1 MRSPV
6 RLQLVAKAR
15 LPLGSGSLRS
25 RSLNVHASRGS
36 RGGLGGGS
44 GSAFATARSGSF
56 ATAVS
61 RSGFATASRSGFAAR
76 SRGRFTAARSRFAAS
91 GLAALL
97 GAETG
102 KQTTAMLLVLAAADG
117 LAADRGSRFAASRLA
132 ALAAEQAGVG
142 LLILTDH
149 GETNHGD
156 QDGNRRQN
164 DTIHLKLL
172 PRECGKKQLSRNIDR
187 RNCSLPCAAST
198 VGCGWVN
205 A

>member
-1 MRSPV
+1 MMRSPV
-6 RLQLVAKAR
+6 RIQQSSKTR
-15 LPLGSGSLRS
+15 LPLSSGSLRS

-36 RGGLGGGS
+36 RSSLGGR

-56 ATAVS
+56 ATT
-61 RSGFATASRSGFAAR
+61 RGSGFATASRSGFAAR

-91 GLAALL
+91 GPAALL

-102 KQTTAMLLVLAAADG
+102 EQTTAMLLAAAGG
-117 LAADRGSRFAASRLA
+117 LAADRSSRFAAGGLA

-172 PRECGKKQLSRNIDR
+172 PRECGKQT
-187 RNCSLPCAAST
+187 T
-198 VGCGWVN
+198 VTQH
-205 A
+205 

>member
-1 MRSPV
+1 
-6 RLQLVAKAR
+6 
-15 LPLGSGSLRS
+15 
-25 RSLNVHASRGS
+25 
-36 RGGLGGGS
+36 
-44 GSAFATARSGSF
+44 
-56 ATAVS
+56 
-61 RSGFATASRSGFAAR
+61 
-76 SRGRFTAARSRFAAS
+76 
-91 GLAALL
+91 
-97 GAETG
+97 
-102 KQTTAMLLVLAAADG
+102 MLLVLAAADG
-117 LAADRGSRFAASRLA
+117 LAADRSSRFAASWLA

-142 LLILTDH
+142 LLILTNH

-205 A
+205 ASLSLAIASGPIKNADAEVGGSQNLGGMHRLFASANLGRTKLPDQLSLSSGRWQAAWSAWSSRVTVTLTTRKHSTRYSERGEAPV